1 MDPRP
6 PSPTEILEE
15 LVNTLRA
22 SLLPAPAP
30 LPSASASPTALPAV
44 YAGDPADC
52 GGFLL
57 QLSYIEMQPQK
68 FLTEHSK
75 VTFLIFLL
83 SDQALI
89 WAKAIWNA
97 NTAIINSYEAFTNR
111 YRSALRGRPVTAL
124 VTGHFL
130 YPRVN
135 SEIPHSGGHLRPERV
150 SPAQCLSSGTR
161 RSLPCPDGNLR

>member
-75 VTFLIFLL
+75 VTFLISLL

-97 NTAIINSYEAFTNR
+97 NTAIINSYEAFTNHFKEVFG
-111 YRSALRGRPVTAL
+111 SATGALSEADQLLRL
-124 VTGHFL
+124 
-130 YPRVN
+130 
-135 SEIPHSGGHLRPERV
+135 
-150 SPAQCLSSGTR
+150 
-161 RSLPCPDGNLR
+161 